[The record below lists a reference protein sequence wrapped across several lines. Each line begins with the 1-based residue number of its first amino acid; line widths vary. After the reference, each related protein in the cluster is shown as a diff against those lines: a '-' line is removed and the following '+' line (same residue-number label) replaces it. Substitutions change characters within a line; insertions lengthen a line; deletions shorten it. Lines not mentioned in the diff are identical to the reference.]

1 MVVPEGD
8 SIYRTA
14 TALRAALLGKPLLSF
29 EAPRH
34 VGLFPNANAV
44 VERVDSHGKHLEIG
58 FDDAVILHTHMRMT
72 GSWHL
77 YRTGEQWRKPTSQ
90 ARVMLKVPGWQAI
103 CFNAPVVEI
112 YRAREATRH
121 PGLGSLGPDLCRAGV
136 DIVECVA
143 RIERYCAGDSTVAEV
158 LLDQRIA
165 CGVGNVFKS
174 EVLWACQ
181 VHPLSPIESLSIDQ
195 RFRLLETVASML
207 QANVERVDRVTVPD
221 VPGGT
226 AVYGRT
232 GKPCFRCGSTIE
244 VRKHGQQ
251 ARVTYFC
258 PGCQVQLGVPIARQ
272 VARRDDEQA
281 RAATVA
287 DDPSVA
293 DDAEVEPDATVV
305 GGPWLG
311 DDRDAADHDAPDVDA
326 GDGDVSGPTLMVGR
340 RIGRR
345 AERIRAN
352 AATHQARPLRNV
364 DPLLARRAAQR

>member
-1 MVVPEGD
+1 MPEGD

-34 VGLFPNANAV
+34 VGLLPSPNAV

-77 YRTGEQWRKPTSQ
+77 YRTGEQWRKATSQ
-90 ARVMLKVPGWQAI
+90 ARVMLRVAGWQAI

-136 DIVECVA
+136 DIVECVT
-143 RIERYCAGDSTVAEV
+143 RIERYCAGDLTVAEV

-181 VHPLSPIESLSIDQ
+181 LHPLSPIESLSIDQ

-207 QANVERVDRVTVPD
+207 QANLDRVDRVTAPE

-258 PGCQVQLGVPIARQ
+258 PGCQVQLGVPIARKLARTEDERA
-272 VARRDDEQA
+272 VA
-281 RAATVA
+281 T
-287 DDPSVA
+287 SVA
-293 DDAEVEPDATVV
+293 DDLPVAAPAGDEANSDETGIDGSWSVADDDVV
-305 GGPWLG
+305 
-311 DDRDAADHDAPDVDA
+311 
-326 GDGDVSGPTLMVGR
+326 GDGDGDERGPVQLADS
-340 RIGRR
+340 RIARR
-345 AERIRAN
+345 AERLRPTVPA
-352 AATHQARPLRNV
+352 HQPRPLRNV
-364 DPLLARRAAQR
+364 DPLLARRAAQG